1 MVEST
6 NLMQQHN
13 FDTLIRKEE
22 QKFNKSERE
31 EVVPRYGFI
40 SPFYYLDDQKNEKFE
55 QRA

>member
-13 FDTLIRKEE
+13 FDTLIQEEE
-22 QKFNKSERE
+22 QKFNKSKRE
-31 EVVPRYGFI
+31 EVVPRYESI